1 MKKTVFRSPLI
12 LVVLAFCAIV
22 GTAAWLGAQD
32 GDNSVF
38 QITVDMVQ
46 LNVAVTDN
54 KGNYVTGLRPW
65 DFAITEDGIAQ
76 KVATF
81 GEGNEAPRR
90 LADFD
95 PQEPS
100 KPEVVPSY
108 TAKIGN
114 KLRDKSGALFPEESM
129 DKAASAVSGASV
141 FILFD
146 TSNYMYKGF
155 VFAQDAIAEFVRT
168 LDHPDRVA
176 FYSYSRD
183 FSRAALLTP
192 DRSSVL

>member
-38 QITVDMVQ
+38 RITVDMVQ

-129 DKAASAVSGASV
+129 DKRLRRFPAPAFSFCLTPAITCTRASC
-141 FILFD
+141 LH
-146 TSNYMYKGF
+146 
-155 VFAQDAIAEFVRT
+155 RT
-168 LDHPDRVA
+168 LSLNSCGRSTTPTA
-176 FYSYSRD
+176 SRSTLIAAI
-183 FSRAALLTP
+183 SR
-192 DRSSVL
+192 